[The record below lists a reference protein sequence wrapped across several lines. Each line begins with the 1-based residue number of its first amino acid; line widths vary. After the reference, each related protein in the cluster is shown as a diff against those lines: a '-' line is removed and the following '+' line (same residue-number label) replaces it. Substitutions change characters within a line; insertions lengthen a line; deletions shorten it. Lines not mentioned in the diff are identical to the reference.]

1 MHAQNTSRRRSLRHH
16 AEIPIE
22 ISTPDGNRPKLM
34 GATHDISNGGL
45 SFISESPFALDQKI
59 RLAIQITRP
68 YFEEIARVIWCQPNG
83 SEHEIGVQFINND
96 AIYRIKMLEQVRHI
110 EQYRRDMKNQHGRE
124 MSPQEAA
131 LEWIRKYAAD
141 FREQH

>member
-1 MHAQNTSRRRSLRHH
+1 MHAHNTTRRRSLRHQ

-22 ISTPDGNRPKLM
+22 ISTPDGNRPKQV

-45 SFISESPFALDQKI
+45 SFFSESPYTLNQKI
-59 RLAIQITRP
+59 KLAIQITRP
-68 YFEEIARVIWCQPNG
+68 YFEEIARVIWCQPVG
-83 SEHEIGVQFINND
+83 SGHEIGVQFINND

-110 EQYRRDMKNQHGRE
+110 EQYRTEMKKQHGKE

-131 LEWIRKYAAD
+131 LEWIKKHAAD